1 MSTCCAAVK
10 QAFCLQAIEI
20 SDEEVNDGP
29 EVQQQGRKRQRVVSM
44 CQCNIAASCTFA
56 QRVLLLQADDPYNL
70 NCHGDCSEQLF
81 GGKSIADC
89 TLHPCTSLR
98 ECVTQA
104 WFCQPCSEK
113 LKDTVT
119 GYVTCAP
126 CKVSQSLFVIMLFMF
141 QMLHLTHDVI
151 SDCRLLP

>member
-20 SDEEVNDGP
+20 SDEEVSDGP

-44 CQCNIAASCTFA
+44 CQCNTAASCTFA

-104 WFCQPCSEK
+104 WFCQPCSAEGYCHWICD
-113 LKDTVT
+113 LCTLQGEPELVCHHAVHVSDAAPDT
-119 GYVTCAP
+119 
-126 CKVSQSLFVIMLFMF
+126 
-141 QMLHLTHDVI
+141 
-151 SDCRLLP
+151 